1 MHCGGARMTKSLDQ
15 AVRLRAREAER
26 FAVSVMTQLRLGDG
40 STVDALI
47 CNLATKG
54 FMINCPG
61 EFDVDTVVT
70 LIVPGVG
77 PREGTVVWSFCG
89 DTGGEFLEPIDMD
102 DYWQA
107 VRPPAPRAQAVPVV
121 EHLGRWFERG
131 AERIIAQ
138 GRFGIEIDDG
148 TFLDGDVR
156 DISTLGLKASCSHT
170 LAIGS
175 FITVDLPGIGPV
187 EAEVKW
193 QLAGDFGAMFVDP
206 IDLADCAW
214 EAVRAAFSGR

>member
-1 MHCGGARMTKSLDQ
+1 MTRSLNE

-26 FAVSVMTQLRLGDG
+26 FAVSVMTQLRLPGG
-40 STVDALI
+40 ATVDALI

-61 EFDVDTVVT
+61 EFDLDTVVT
-70 LIVPGVG
+70 LIVPGIG

-107 VRPPAPRAQAVPVV
+107 VRPPEAKAQAMPVV

-131 AERIIAQ
+131 AERIMAQ
-138 GRFGIEIDDG
+138 GRFR
-148 TFLDGDVR
+148 LDLGDERFVHADIR
-156 DISTLGLKASCSHT
+156 DISSLGLKASCPGT
-170 LAIGS
+170 LPIGS
-175 FITVDLPGIGPV
+175 FVTVDIPGIGAT

-193 QLAGDFGAMFVDP
+193 QLGGDFGAMFVDR
-206 IDLADCAW
+206 IDLRDCAW
-214 EAVRAAFSGR
+214 EAVRASFSGR

>member
-54 FMINCPG
+54 FMVNCPG
-61 EFDVDTVVT
+61 EFDVDTIVT
-70 LIVPGVG
+70 LIVPGIG
-77 PREGTVVWSFCG
+77 PREGHVVWSFCG

-102 DYWQA
+102 HYWQA
-107 VRPPAPRAQAVPVV
+107 VRPPAPRAEAVPVV

-138 GRFGIEIDDG
+138 GRFSLELAEGVSLEAEI
-148 TFLDGDVR
+148 R
-156 DISTLGLKASCSHT
+156 DISTLGLKASCVET

-175 FITVDLPGIGPV
+175 FITVGIPGIGPV

-206 IDLADCAW
+206 IDLRDCAW
-214 EAVRAAFSGR
+214 EAVRATFAAR